1 MLSPCDLND
10 CLISQSKLPE
20 GDDIA
25 ITCFDIVFYYIALGC
40 ILYLLLLLTLSAH
53 LKGFPSISKSLI
65 RELKCT
71 KIVQINVILRK
82 TLRKCTLYKSH
93 SISPYDVQSEI
104 EY

>member
-1 MLSPCDLND
+1 MNHQGGHRVLSPCDLND

-53 LKGFPSISKSLI
+53 LKDIS
-65 RELKCT
+65 
-71 KIVQINVILRK
+71 V
-82 TLRKCTLYKSH
+82 YF
-93 SISPYDVQSEI
+93 EI
-104 EY
+104 TDT

>member
-1 MLSPCDLND
+1 MCFSPCDLND

-53 LKGFPSISKSLI
+53 LKGFS
-65 RELKCT
+65 
-71 KIVQINVILRK
+71 V
-82 TLRKCTLYKSH
+82 YF
-93 SISPYDVQSEI
+93 EI
-104 EY
+104 TDT